1 MSNSVELPSY
11 KEQNERVASRF
22 RELHQRPVK
31 LRVEGL
37 SKTFE
42 TPKGQ
47 IRALHGLSFD
57 IHRREFITVIG
68 PSGCGKT
75 TLIRILA
82 GLDFPTFGQVLL
94 KGKKVDG
101 PSAEQGMVF
110 QDYTL
115 FPWLTVKKN
124 IMFGLEV
131 KGVGRMRAEAE
142 ASEWL
147 EMVGLSKFAEVYPS
161 QLSGGMKQR
170 VAIARSLA
178 NRPEILLLDEPFGA
192 LDAQTRS
199 SMQAYLLSIWRNV
212 DVTIFFVTHDLDEA
226 IYLSD
231 RILVLRANPGEI
243 DELIEVPVPRPRDP
257 NQFLSPEFLATK
269 KRLEEL
275 IRPSESKQNEPMP
288 MIRLTEVGDEVE

>member
-47 IRALHGLSFD
+47 IRALHELSFD